1 MMASD
6 QWEFADTGSVRI
18 PDDAPL
24 GSFEQGF
31 TIPSTTGMATQ
42 AAQAAAPSSTSNWIN
57 AIAQVAQAGSQAYAT
72 YVGSKVP
79 KTPETRTVYVQQPQL
94 APVSAAL
101 PPWALYSLIGAG
113 VLGVGVVAYLLLK

>member
-24 GSFEQGF
+24 GSFEQALPNWMTGE
-31 TIPSTTGMATQ
+31 TTAVAPAAT
-42 AAQAAAPSSTSNWIN
+42 APSATSSWIN

-94 APVSAAL
+94 APVSAAI
-101 PPWALYSLIGAG
+101 PWGTISLIGGG
-113 VLGVGVVAYLLLK
+113 VLVVGVVAYLLLK